1 MVCEYVDTNNE
12 VSYVK
17 PIELY
22 SLDIAIQ
29 CHKALYYDL

>member
-1 MVCEYVDTNNE
+1 MVCEYFYTNYE

-22 SLDIAIQ
+22 SLDIAIHS
-29 CHKALYYDL
+29 HKAYDL